1 MSQPQD
7 KLSELEGTSER
18 VVTDHVDRV
27 LAEWAQVRGDQDLTP
42 VGVIA
47 RLGRTTA
54 YIDAAIN
61 ARLAEFGL
69 SRGSWD
75 VLASLRRSG
84 SPYRLSPTQLYQ
96 ALMRTS
102 GAMTHRL
109 HRLERAGL
117 ITRLPDSEDGRGML
131 VQLTP
136 DGVQLVDQVT
146 PAHLSNERTLLE
158 ALSIEEQDQLAN
170 LLRKMLATFEREL
183 AAPPPPSRRR
193 RRRCQSTRPERQAP
207 EEP

>member
-1 MSQPQD
+1 MTVSQFKG
-7 KLSELEGTSER
+7 KLPELEDISSTAIE
-18 VVTDHVDRV
+18 TDHVDRV
-27 LAEWAQVRGDQDLTP
+27 LAEWGQARADLDLTP
-42 VGVIA
+42 VSVIA

-84 SPYRLSPTQLYQ
+84 EPYRLSPTRLYQ

-109 HRLERAGL
+109 YRLERAGL
-117 ITRLPDSEDGRGML
+117 ITRLPDPEDGRGLL

-136 DGVQLVDQVT
+136 KGAHLVDHVA
-146 PAHLSNERTLLE
+146 PAHLSNERSLLA
-158 ALSIEEQDQLAN
+158 ALSLDEQAALAN
-170 LLRKMLATFEREL
+170 LLRKMLTAFEREQSS
-183 AAPPPPSRRR
+183 PPPSRRR
-193 RRRCQSTRPERQAP
+193 RHRHKTPR
-207 EEP
+207 EPPPPAG